1 MEHNERVSRR
11 RPRRLPRPTLRSSP
25 SPLCSAGVIYSTPRV
40 ASRLGSEP
48 ATEQSPPHKTTTN
61 KRADPRRVVVARR
74 VLRLRCR
81 SSFVS
86 GGLRRG
92 ASCPAAASVL
102 VSSCFPS
109 VFAAFSLCVGS
120 FPRSVSV
127 AVAGG
132 VSVPPR
138 RCRGGAG
145 RRGGR
150 RLVRLRRC
158 RLRSSFV
165 PVGDLPRVSKIS
177 PSVVPSG
184 SSLETIETSAVK
196 RKRILS
202 DPILYRKIPKN
213 RQVTAIIFK

>member
-1 MEHNERVSRR
+1 MKNNERVSRR

-25 SPLCSAGVIYSTPRV
+25 SPLCRGGHILHPPRLLAARV
-40 ASRLGSEP
+40 GARDRAEP
-48 ATEQSPPHKTTTN
+48 AAQNPTN
-61 KRADPRRVVVARR
+61 KRADPLRVVVARR
-74 VLRLRCR
+74 VLCLRCR

-92 ASCPAAASVL
+92 ASCPAAALVF

-150 RLVRLRRC
+150 RLVRLRWC

-165 PVGDLPRVSKIS
+165 PVGDL
-177 PSVVPSG
+177 
-184 SSLETIETSAVK
+184 L
-196 RKRILS
+196 L
-202 DPILYRKIPKN
+202 
-213 RQVTAIIFK
+213 RQ